1 MTLLEELALT
11 ALALLVVAL
20 PLLLA
25 RWLIWRGD
33 PEPPPSAESARR
45 PRRRTRRLR

>member
-1 MTLLEELALT
+1 MTLLEEIALT

-25 RWLIWRGD
+25 RWLVWRD
-33 PEPPPSAESARR
+33 EPEPPPAAEHAPR